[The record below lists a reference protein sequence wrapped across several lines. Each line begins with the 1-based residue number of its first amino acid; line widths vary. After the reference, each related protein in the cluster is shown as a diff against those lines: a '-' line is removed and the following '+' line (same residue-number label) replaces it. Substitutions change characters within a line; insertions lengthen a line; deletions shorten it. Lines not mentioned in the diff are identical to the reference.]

1 MCIRD
6 RVYGEAGQTIIVT
19 PDGKTTGDGTE
30 ESPLDI
36 NTAVSYAQ
44 PGQTILMKNGVYDKW
59 ITINRSVC
67 GTADKPINLVAESIS
82 TDGTDGVVL
91 SGAGLTVI
99 GSYWHVYGLYVK
111 DSSGVGI
118 QVSGNYNTIDMCLSL
133 IHISLL

>member
-1 MCIRD
+1 
-6 RVYGEAGQTIIVT
+6 
-19 PDGKTTGDGTE
+19 
-30 ESPLDI
+30 
-36 NTAVSYAQ
+36 
-44 PGQTILMKNGVYDKW
+44 MKNGVYDKW

-91 SGAGLTVI
+91 SGAGLTII

-118 QVSGNYNTIDMCLSL
+118 QVSGNYNTIDMCTVNHAANSG
-133 IHISLL
+133 IQISRNGGADNYAGIQGKL